1 MRKLKLKELKRKT
14 VEEFRET
21 PKLPL
26 VVILDN
32 IRSGM
37 NIGSIFRTSDALLI
51 EKIYLTGI
59 SATPPHREILKTA
72 IGSTDSVNWEYI
84 ESIEDCVKQV
94 KSSGYKTFAVEQT
107 TTSIQ
112 LSAIDEIPITPIALI
127 FGNEVDGVSD
137 SILSDV
143 DGAIEIP
150 QFGTKH
156 SLNVSVCAGIC
167 LWAFHQKLS
176 AVKSQS

>member
-1 MRKLKLKELKRKT
+1 MRKLKLKELNRKT
-14 VEEFRET
+14 VEEYQKT
-21 PKLPL
+21 KKLPL

-59 SATPPHREILKTA
+59 SASPPHREILKTA
-72 IGSTDSVNWEYI
+72 IGSTDSVNWEYM
-84 ESIEDCVKQV
+84 ESIDNCIKHV
-94 KSSGYKTFAVEQT
+94 KSSGYQTFAIEQT
-107 TTSIQ
+107 TTSVQ
-112 LSAIDEIPITPIALI
+112 LSAIDEIPNTPIALI

-137 SILSDV
+137 SILTNI

-176 AVKSQS
+176 SVH